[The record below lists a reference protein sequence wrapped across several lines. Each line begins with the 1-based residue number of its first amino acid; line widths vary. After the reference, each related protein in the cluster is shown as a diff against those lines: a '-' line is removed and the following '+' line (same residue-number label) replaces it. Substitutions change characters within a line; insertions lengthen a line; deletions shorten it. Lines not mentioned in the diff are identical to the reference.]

1 MTHNFKNI
9 LKLFSFLV
17 AALSLT
23 TPVAFAMDLSPF
35 SDLGAYYTSKS
46 GDVAA
51 AQIKQEGQGNKGEIT
66 QTMDPTALSDG
77 GSFAEII
84 QTGSVNQAYI
94 RQEGK
99 VNNASVTQSDTNNYA
114 SLAQIGTN
122 NANVEQK
129 GSNNHALTMQDGS
142 LNSIELKQSDGA
154 NFFSGTQDGV
164 NNKMT
169 VVQPGS
175 AISTMSEIG
184 NNNSITLIQ
193 KVGGLYDIKI
203 NGNNIT
209 FEVTQR

>member
-1 MTHNFKNI
+1 MYRNFKNI
-9 LKLFSFLV
+9 LKLFGFLV

-51 AQIKQEGQGNKGEIT
+51 AQIKQEGLENKGEIT
-66 QTMDPTALSDG
+66 QATDPTALSGG

-84 QTGSVNQAYI
+84 QTGSINQAYI

-114 SLAQIGTN
+114 SLVQIGTN
-122 NANVEQK
+122 SANVDQK
-129 GSNNHALTMQDGS
+129 GAYNHALTHQDGS
-142 LNSIELKQSDGA
+142 LNTIELKQSDGA
-154 NFFSGTQDGV
+154 NVFSGTQIGE

-169 VVQPGS
+169 VFQPGS
-175 AISTMSEIG
+175 ALSTMSETG
-184 NNNSITLIQ
+184 NNNTIILNQMVSGVYNIEIR
-193 KVGGLYDIKI
+193 
-203 NGNNIT
+203 GNNIQ

>member
-51 AQIKQEGQGNKGEIT
+51 AQIKQEGLNNKGEIT
-66 QTMDPTALSDG
+66 QTMDPTALSG
-77 GSFAEII
+77 EGSFAEII
-84 QTGSVNQAYI
+84 QTGSLNQAYI
-94 RQEGK
+94 RQDGK
-99 VNNASVTQSDTNNYA
+99 VNSASVTQSDTNNYA
-114 SLAQIGTN
+114 SLVQIGTN
-122 NANVEQK
+122 SANVDQK
-129 GSNNHALTMQDGS
+129 GAYNYALTKQDGS
-142 LNSIELKQSDGA
+142 LNFIELKQSDGA
-154 NFFSGTQDGV
+154 NVFSGTQIGE

-169 VVQPGS
+169 VFQPGS
-175 AISTMSEIG
+175 ALSTMSEIG
-184 NNNSITLIQ
+184 NNNTIILNQMVSGVYNIEIR
-193 KVGGLYDIKI
+193 
-203 NGNNIT
+203 GNNIQ